1 MSRVMIIT
9 GAGSGI
15 GAAVAER
22 ATADGWQVTICGRRP
37 GPLDAVA
44 ARTGVRPVV
53 ADVTDP
59 DQVQELVDG
68 TVAEQGRLDCAVA
81 NAGVMRSGSVADLD
95 PADWELT
102 LRTNLTAPYLLARAA
117 LPYLLAGKGMRA
129 GSGGGLGAGSGGGLR
144 AGSGEGMESGAR
156 GELGAGSGGGLGSG
170 PGASSVGEEGQLAAV
185 DGQPAEPGG
194 SIVAVASIAALR
206 ASSSAAAY
214 AVSKAG
220 LVMLTQSL
228 AADFGPAGL
237 RANVVCPGWVRTEMA
252 DEEMAEFGAP
262 HGLDR
267 DTAYRE
273 VTRLV
278 PQRRPAEPAEIA
290 AAITWL
296 AGPDA
301 SYVNGACLVVDGG
314 TVLID
319 PGTVGL
325 DFTVTPRTP
334 FS

>member
-1 MSRVMIIT
+1 
-9 GAGSGI
+9 
-15 GAAVAER
+15 
-22 ATADGWQVTICGRRP
+22 
-37 GPLDAVA
+37 
-44 ARTGVRPVV
+44 VV

-59 DQVQELVDG
+59 AAVQALVDG
-68 TVAEQGRLDCAVA
+68 TVADYGRLDCLVA

-117 LPYLLAGKGMRA
+117 LPHLLA
-129 GSGGGLGAGSGGGLR
+129 SGR
-144 AGSGEGMESGAR
+144 W
-156 GELGAGSGGGLGSG
+156 GSG
-170 PGASSVGEEGQLAAV
+170 PGGGPGPGAGTASRAA
-185 DGQPAEPGG
+185 GG
-194 SIVAVASIAALR
+194 SIVAVSSIAALR

-220 LVMLTQSL
+220 LVMLAQSL

-252 DEEMAEFGAP
+252 DQEMTEFGAP
-262 HGLDR
+262 LGLDR
-267 DTAYRE
+267 DAAYRE

-301 SYVNGACLVVDGG
+301 AYVNGACLVVDGG

-325 DFTVTPRTP
+325 DFSVTARPAP
-334 FS
+334 G

>member
-1 MSRVMIIT
+1 MTAQKGARVQRPRRRKANRVMLVT

-37 GPLDAVA
+37 GPLAEVA
-44 ARTGVRPVV
+44 ARTGARPVT

-59 DQVQELVDG
+59 AAVQALVDG
-68 TVAEQGRLDCAVA
+68 TVAEHGRLDCVVA

-95 PADWELT
+95 PAEWELT

-117 LPYLLAGKGMRA
+117 LPHLLAGG
-129 GSGGGLGAGSGGGLR
+129 GSGAGAG
-144 AGSGEGMESGAR
+144 AR
-156 GELGAGSGGGLGSG
+156 LA
-170 PGASSVGEEGQLAAV
+170 GEEGGPAAP
-185 DGQPAEPGG
+185 DGRPTAAGG
-194 SIVAVASIAALR
+194 SLVAVASIAALR

-220 LVMLTQSL
+220 LGMLTQSL

-252 DEEMAEFGAP
+252 DQEMTEFGAP

-325 DFTVTPRTP
+325 DFSVTPRTAP
-334 FS
+334 G

>member
-1 MSRVMIIT
+1 MSRVMLVT

-37 GPLDAVA
+37 GSLAEVA
-44 ARTGVRPVV
+44 ARTGARPVT

-59 DQVQELVDG
+59 AAVQALVDG
-68 TVAEQGRLDCAVA
+68 TVAAHGRLDCLVA
-81 NAGVMRSGSVADLD
+81 NAGVMVSGSVADLD

-117 LPYLLAGKGMRA
+117 LPHLLAGRGSRA
-129 GSGGGLGAGSGGGLR
+129 GAGGGSGAGV
-144 AGSGEGMESGAR
+144 GSE
-156 GELGAGSGGGLGSG
+156 
-170 PGASSVGEEGQLAAV
+170 GEEGPSAVPSGQLAA
-185 DGQPAEPGG
+185 PGG
-194 SIVAVASIAALR
+194 SLVAVASIAALR

-252 DEEMAEFGAP
+252 DQEMTEFGAP
-262 HGLDR
+262 YGLDR

-325 DFTVTPRTP
+325 DFSVTPRTP
-334 FS
+334 PG

>member
-22 ATADGWQVTICGRRP
+22 ATADGWQVTICGRRG
-37 GPLDAVA
+37 GPLAEVA
-44 ARTGVRPVV
+44 ARTGARPVV

-68 TVAEQGRLDCAVA
+68 TVAAQGRLDCVVA

-102 LRTNLTAPYLLARAA
+102 LRTNLTAPYLLTRAA
-117 LPYLLAGKGMRA
+117 LPHLLAGKGM
-129 GSGGGLGAGSGGGLR
+129 GAG
-144 AGSGEGMESGAR
+144 A
-156 GELGAGSGGGLGSG
+156 
-170 PGASSVGEEGQLAAV
+170 PAAP

-262 HGLDR
+262 HGLDAG
-267 DTAYRE
+267 TAYRE

-278 PQRRPAEPAEIA
+278 PQRRPGEPAEIA

-325 DFTVTPRTP
+325 DFTVMPRTP
-334 FS
+334 PG

>member
-1 MSRVMIIT
+1 MTAERRRRRKASRVMVVT

-22 ATADGWQVTICGRRP
+22 AAADGWLVTICGRRA
-37 GPLDAVA
+37 GLLEEVA
-44 ARTGVRPVV
+44 ARTGARPVL

-59 DQVQELVDG
+59 AAVQALIDG
-68 TVAEQGRLDCAVA
+68 TVADLGRLDCVVA

-117 LPYLLAGKGMRA
+117 LPHLL
-129 GSGGGLGAGSGGGLR
+129 
-144 AGSGEGMESGAR
+144 EHH
-156 GELGAGSGGGLGSG
+156 
-170 PGASSVGEEGQLAAV
+170 
-185 DGQPAEPGG
+185 G

-252 DEEMAEFGAP
+252 DQEMTEFGAP
-262 HGLDR
+262 LGLDTG
-267 DTAYRE
+267 TAYRE

-325 DFTVTPRTP
+325 DFAVTPRTP
-334 FS
+334 PS

>member
-1 MSRVMIIT
+1 MLIT

-22 ATADGWQVTICGRRP
+22 ATADGWEVTICGRRP
-37 GPLDAVA
+37 GPLEEVA
-44 ARTGVRPVV
+44 ARTGARSVV
-53 ADVTDP
+53 ADVTNP
-59 DQVQELVDG
+59 AAVRALVDG
-68 TVAEQGRLDCAVA
+68 TVAAQGRLDCVVA
-81 NAGVMRSGSVADLD
+81 NAGVMRGGSVADLD

-117 LPYLLAGKGMRA
+117 LPHLLAGRGPGGGP
-129 GSGGGLGAGSGGGLR
+129 GSGSGNGSGAGL
-144 AGSGEGMESGAR
+144 
-156 GELGAGSGGGLGSG
+156 
-170 PGASSVGEEGQLAAV
+170 VGEEGLSAAV
-185 DGQPAEPGG
+185 AGRPTAPGG
-194 SIVAVASIAALR
+194 SLVAVASIAALR

-252 DEEMAEFGAP
+252 DQEMTEFGAP

-325 DFTVTPRTP
+325 DFSVTPRTP
-334 FS
+334 PG

>member
-1 MSRVMIIT
+1 MLIT

-22 ATADGWQVTICGRRP
+22 ATADGWEVTICGRRP
-37 GPLDAVA
+37 GPLEGVA
-44 ARTGVRPVV
+44 ARTGARSVV
-53 ADVTDP
+53 ADVTNP
-59 DQVQELVDG
+59 AAVRALVDG
-68 TVAEQGRLDCAVA
+68 TVAAQGRLDCVVA
-81 NAGVMRSGSVADLD
+81 NAGVMRGGSVADLD

-117 LPYLLAGKGMRA
+117 LPHLLAGRGPGGGSGSGSGN
-129 GSGGGLGAGSGGGLR
+129 GSGGGL
-144 AGSGEGMESGAR
+144 
-156 GELGAGSGGGLGSG
+156 
-170 PGASSVGEEGQLAAV
+170 VGEEGLSAAV
-185 DGQPAEPGG
+185 DGRPTAPGG
-194 SIVAVASIAALR
+194 WLVAVASIAALR

-252 DEEMAEFGAP
+252 DQEMTEFGAP

-278 PQRRPAEPAEIA
+278 PQRRPAEPAEDRRCHH
-290 AAITWL
+290 L
-296 AGPDA
+296 AGRAGRLLRQRGLPGRGRRHGADRPGHGRPGLLGHAPDSA
-301 SYVNGACLVVDGG
+301 RLTGPAATRQGVKKVGSEVV
-314 TVLID
+314 TRA
-319 PGTVGL
+319 P
-325 DFTVTPRTP
+325 
-334 FS
+334 

>member
-1 MSRVMIIT
+1 MTAPKGARRRTGLRSEGARNERLSDEGRRRVQRPRRRKANRVMVVT

-22 ATADGWQVTICGRRP
+22 ATADGWQVTICGRR
-37 GPLDAVA
+37 GGLLADVA
-44 ARTGVRPVV
+44 ARTGARPVT
-53 ADVTDP
+53 ADITDP
-59 DQVQELVDG
+59 AAVQALIDG
-68 TVAEQGRLDCAVA
+68 TVADQGRLDCVVA

-117 LPYLLAGKGMRA
+117 LPHLLEHR
-129 GSGGGLGAGSGGGLR
+129 GS
-144 AGSGEGMESGAR
+144 M
-156 GELGAGSGGGLGSG
+156 
-170 PGASSVGEEGQLAAV
+170 
-185 DGQPAEPGG
+185 
-194 SIVAVASIAALR
+194 VAVASIAALR

-252 DEEMAEFGAP
+252 DQEMTEFGAP
-262 HGLDR
+262 LGLDR

-325 DFTVTPRTP
+325 DFSVTPRTP
-334 FS
+334 PG

>member
-1 MSRVMIIT
+1 MLIT

-22 ATADGWQVTICGRRP
+22 AAADGWQVTICGRRS
-37 GPLDAVA
+37 GPLEQVA
-44 ARTGVRPVV
+44 ARTGARPVA

-59 DQVQELVDG
+59 AAVQALVDG
-68 TVAEQGRLDCAVA
+68 TVADQGRLDCLVA
-81 NAGVMRSGSVADLD
+81 NAGVMRGGSVADLD

-117 LPYLLAGKGMRA
+117 LPHLLA
-129 GSGGGLGAGSGGGLR
+129 SGR
-144 AGSGEGMESGAR
+144 W
-156 GELGAGSGGGLGSG
+156 GSG
-170 PGASSVGEEGQLAAV
+170 PGGEPGPGAGTASRAA
-185 DGQPAEPGG
+185 GG
-194 SIVAVASIAALR
+194 SIVAVSSIAALR

-220 LVMLTQSL
+220 LVMLAQSL

-252 DEEMAEFGAP
+252 DQEMTEFGAP
-262 HGLDR
+262 LGLDR

-325 DFTVTPRTP
+325 DFSVTARPAP
-334 FS
+334 G

>member
-1 MSRVMIIT
+1 MTAPKGTRVQRPRRRKANRVMLVT

-22 ATADGWQVTICGRRP
+22 AVRDGWQVTICGRR
-37 GPLDAVA
+37 GGSLAGVA
-44 ARTGVRPVV
+44 ARTGARPVV

-59 DQVQELVDG
+59 AAVQALVDG
-68 TVAEQGRLDCAVA
+68 TVAEQGRLDCVVA
-81 NAGVMRSGSVADLD
+81 NAGVMRGGSVADLD

-117 LPYLLAGKGMRA
+117 LPELLARH
-129 GSGGGLGAGSGGGLR
+129 GSVVS
-144 AGSGEGMESGAR
+144 
-156 GELGAGSGGGLGSG
+156 
-170 PGASSVGEEGQLAAV
+170 
-185 DGQPAEPGG
+185 
-194 SIVAVASIAALR
+194 VASIAALR

-252 DEEMAEFGAP
+252 DQEMTEFGAP

-267 DTAYRE
+267 DAAYRE

-325 DFTVTPRTP
+325 DFSVTPRTAP
-334 FS
+334 G

>member
-1 MSRVMIIT
+1 MAAAGSSGSGSSIDLGLRGSTVVIT

-22 ATADGWQVTICGRRP
+22 AAADGWQVTICGRRA
-37 GPLDAVA
+37 GLLEEVA
-44 ARTGVRPVV
+44 ARTGARPVV

-59 DQVQELVDG
+59 AAVQALIDG
-68 TVAEQGRLDCAVA
+68 TVADQGRLDCVVA

-117 LPYLLAGKGMRA
+117 LPHLLAQR
-129 GSGGGLGAGSGGGLR
+129 
-144 AGSGEGMESGAR
+144 E
-156 GELGAGSGGGLGSG
+156 
-170 PGASSVGEEGQLAAV
+170 SVGEEGAPAA
-185 DGQPAEPGG
+185 PGG
-194 SIVAVASIAALR
+194 SLVAVASIAALR

-252 DEEMAEFGAP
+252 DQEMTEFGAP
-262 HGLDR
+262 LGLDTG
-267 DTAYRE
+267 TAYRE

-325 DFTVTPRTP
+325 DFAVTPRTP
-334 FS
+334 PS

>member
-1 MSRVMIIT
+1 MSRVMLIT

-22 ATADGWQVTICGRRP
+22 AAADGWQVTICGRRP
-37 GPLDAVA
+37 GPLEQVA
-44 ARTGVRPVV
+44 ARTGARPVV

-59 DQVQELVDG
+59 AAVQALVDG
-68 TVAEQGRLDCAVA
+68 TVADHGRLDCLVA
-81 NAGVMRSGSVADLD
+81 NAGVMRGGSVADLD

-117 LPYLLAGKGMRA
+117 LPHLLASGRW
-129 GSGGGLGAGSGGGLR
+129 GSGAGGDLGSGASGEW
-144 AGSGEGMESGAR
+144 GSGPG
-156 GELGAGSGGGLGSG
+156 GEPGSG
-170 PGASSVGEEGQLAAV
+170 PGAGTASRAA
-185 DGQPAEPGG
+185 GG
-194 SIVAVASIAALR
+194 SIVAVSSIAALR
-206 ASSSAAAY
+206 ASSSAAGY

-252 DEEMAEFGAP
+252 DQEMTEFGAP
-262 HGLDR
+262 LGLDR

-325 DFTVTPRTP
+325 DYSITPRP
-334 FS
+334 APG

>member
-1 MSRVMIIT
+1 VKGEWGGGWGPRRRKSSRAMIVT

-22 ATADGWQVTICGRRP
+22 AAADGWRVTICGRRP
-37 GPLDAVA
+37 GPLAGVA
-44 ARTGVRPVV
+44 ARTGARPVT

-59 DQVQELVDG
+59 ADVQALVEG
-68 TVAEQGRLDCAVA
+68 TVAADGRLDCVVA
-81 NAGVMRSGSVADLD
+81 NAGVMRSGSVLDLD

-102 LRTNLTAPYLLARAA
+102 LRTNLTSAYLLARAA
-117 LPYLLAGKGMRA
+117 LPHLLAGA
-129 GSGGGLGAGSGGGLR
+129 GL
-144 AGSGEGMESGAR
+144 E
-156 GELGAGSGGGLGSG
+156 
-170 PGASSVGEEGQLAAV
+170 GEEGWPAAR
-185 DGQPAEPGG
+185 GGRPAAPGG
-194 SIVAVASIAALR
+194 SLVAVSSIAALR
-206 ASSSAAAY
+206 ASSAAAAY

-220 LVMLTQSL
+220 LVMLMQSL

-252 DEEMAEFGAP
+252 DQEMTEFGAP
-262 HGLDR
+262 LGLDR

-290 AAITWL
+290 AAVTWL

-314 TVLID
+314 TVLVD

-325 DFTVTPRTP
+325 DFSISDRTP
-334 FS
+334 PG

>member
-1 MSRVMIIT
+1 ME
-9 GAGSGI
+9 GAEGGL
-15 GAAVAER
+15 AA
-22 ATADGWQVTICGRRP
+22 P
-37 GPLDAVA
+37 G
-44 ARTGVRPVV
+44 GRPV
-53 ADVTDP
+53 A
-59 DQVQELVDG
+59 
-68 TVAEQGRLDCAVA
+68 
-81 NAGVMRSGSVADLD
+81 
-95 PADWELT
+95 PA
-102 LRTNLTAPYLLARAA
+102 
-117 LPYLLAGKGMRA
+117 
-129 GSGGGLGAGSGGGLR
+129 
-144 AGSGEGMESGAR
+144 
-156 GELGAGSGGGLGSG
+156 
-170 PGASSVGEEGQLAAV
+170 
-185 DGQPAEPGG
+185 G

-252 DEEMAEFGAP
+252 DQEMTEFGAP

-273 VTRLV
+273 VTNLV

-325 DFTVTPRTP
+325 DFSVTPRTP
-334 FS
+334 PG

>member
-22 ATADGWQVTICGRRP
+22 AAADGWQVTICGRRP
-37 GPLDAVA
+37 APLEQVA
-44 ARTGVRPVV
+44 TRTGARPVV

-68 TVAEQGRLDCAVA
+68 TVAAQGRLDCVVA

-117 LPYLLAGKGMRA
+117 LPHLVTQ
-129 GSGGGLGAGSGGGLR
+129 
-144 AGSGEGMESGAR
+144 R
-156 GELGAGSGGGLGSG
+156 GW
-170 PGASSVGEEGQLAAV
+170 VGEEGQPAAP
-185 DGQPAEPGG
+185 DGQLAEPGG

-252 DEEMAEFGAP
+252 DQEMAEFGAP
-262 HGLDR
+262 HGLDAG
-267 DTAYRE
+267 TAYRE

-334 FS
+334 PG

>member
-1 MSRVMIIT
+1 MTGPRVMLVT

-22 ATADGWQVTICGRRP
+22 ATADGWRVTICGRRP
-37 GPLDAVA
+37 GPLGAVT
-44 ARTGVRPVV
+44 ARTGARPVV

-59 DQVQELVDG
+59 AAVQALVDG
-68 TVAEQGRLDCAVA
+68 TVAEHGRLDCVVS
-81 NAGVMRSGSVADLD
+81 NAGVMVTGTVADLD
-95 PADWELT
+95 PSDWELA

-117 LPYLLAGKGMRA
+117 LPHLLGNH
-129 GSGGGLGAGSGGGLR
+129 
-144 AGSGEGMESGAR
+144 
-156 GELGAGSGGGLGSG
+156 
-170 PGASSVGEEGQLAAV
+170 
-185 DGQPAEPGG
+185 G

-252 DEEMAEFGAP
+252 DQEMAEFGAP
-262 HGLDR
+262 YGLDAG
-267 DTAYRE
+267 TAYQE

-325 DFTVTPRTP
+325 DFSVTPRTLP
-334 FS
+334 S

>member
-1 MSRVMIIT
+1 MSGTGRVMIVT

-22 ATADGWQVTICGRRP
+22 AAREGWQVTICGRRP
-37 GPLDAVA
+37 GPLAAVA
-44 ARTGVRPVV
+44 ERTGARPVA
-53 ADVTDP
+53 ADITDP
-59 DQVQELVDG
+59 AAVQTLVDG
-68 TVAEQGRLDCAVA
+68 TVAEQGRLDCVVA

-117 LPYLLAGKGMRA
+117 LPHLLAGRRK
-129 GSGGGLGAGSGGGLR
+129 GAGP
-144 AGSGEGMESGAR
+144 
-156 GELGAGSGGGLGSG
+156 GGGLGSG
-170 PGASSVGEEGQLAAV
+170 SGAGSVREEGGPAA
-185 DGQPAEPGG
+185 PGG
-194 SIVAVASIAALR
+194 SLVAVASIAALR

-252 DEEMAEFGAP
+252 DQEMAEFGAP
-262 HGLDR
+262 FGLDR

-325 DFTVTPRTP
+325 DFTVTPRAP
-334 FS
+334 GG

>member
-1 MSRVMIIT
+1 MLIT

-22 ATADGWQVTICGRRP
+22 AAADGWEVTICGRRP
-37 GPLDAVA
+37 GPLAEVAERTGARPVA
-44 ARTGVRPVV
+44 A
-53 ADVTDP
+53 DITDP
-59 DQVQELVDG
+59 AAVQALVDG
-68 TVAEQGRLDCAVA
+68 TVAEQGRLDCVVA
-81 NAGVMRSGSVADLD
+81 NAGVMRGGSVADLD

-117 LPYLLAGKGMRA
+117 LPHLLARR
-129 GSGGGLGAGSGGGLR
+129 GSG
-144 AGSGEGMESGAR
+144 M
-156 GELGAGSGGGLGSG
+156 GAGSGGGLGSG
-170 PGASSVGEEGQLAAV
+170 ASGGPGAGAADSVA
-185 DGQPAEPGG
+185 GG
-194 SIVAVASIAALR
+194 SIVAVSSIAALR

-267 DTAYRE
+267 SAAYRE

-301 SYVNGACLVVDGG
+301 SYVNGACLAVDGG

-334 FS
+334 PS

>member
-1 MSRVMIIT
+1 MSRVMLVT

-22 ATADGWQVTICGRRP
+22 AAADGWRVTICGRRS
-37 GPLDAVA
+37 GPLEQVA
-44 ARTGVRPVV
+44 ARTGARPVV

-59 DQVQELVDG
+59 AAVQALVDG
-68 TVAEQGRLDCAVA
+68 TVADHGRLDCLVA

-117 LPYLLAGKGMRA
+117 LPHLLASGRW
-129 GSGGGLGAGSGGGLR
+129 GSGLGG
-144 AGSGEGMESGAR
+144 EP
-156 GELGAGSGGGLGSG
+156 G
-170 PGASSVGEEGQLAAV
+170 PGAGTAGRAA
-185 DGQPAEPGG
+185 GG
-194 SIVAVASIAALR
+194 SIVAVSSIAALR
-206 ASSSAAAY
+206 ASSSAAGY

-220 LVMLTQSL
+220 LVMLAQSL

-252 DEEMAEFGAP
+252 DQEMTEFGAP
-262 HGLDR
+262 LGLDR
-267 DTAYRE
+267 DAAYRE

-325 DFTVTPRTP
+325 DYSVTPRP
-334 FS
+334 APG

>member
-1 MSRVMIIT
+1 MLIT

-22 ATADGWQVTICGRRP
+22 ATADGWEVTICGRRP
-37 GPLDAVA
+37 GPLEEVA
-44 ARTGVRPVV
+44 ARTGARSVV
-53 ADVTDP
+53 ADVTNP
-59 DQVQELVDG
+59 AAVRALVDG
-68 TVAEQGRLDCAVA
+68 TVAAQGRLDCVVA
-81 NAGVMRSGSVADLD
+81 NAGVMRGGSVADLD

-117 LPYLLAGKGMRA
+117 LPHLLAGRGLRASSGGGMGVGPGEGSGN
-129 GSGGGLGAGSGGGLR
+129 GSGGGL
-144 AGSGEGMESGAR
+144 
-156 GELGAGSGGGLGSG
+156 
-170 PGASSVGEEGQLAAV
+170 VGEERLSAAV
-185 DGQPAEPGG
+185 DGRPTAPGG
-194 SIVAVASIAALR
+194 SLVAVASIAALR

-252 DEEMAEFGAP
+252 DQEMTEFGAP
-262 HGLDR
+262 RGLDR

-325 DFTVTPRTP
+325 DFSVTPRTP
-334 FS
+334 PSC

>member
-1 MSRVMIIT
+1 MSAPKEARVQRPRRRKTNRAMIVT

-44 ARTGVRPVV
+44 ARTGARPVV

-59 DQVQELVDG
+59 AAVQALVDG
-68 TVAEQGRLDCAVA
+68 TVAEHGRLDCVVA
-81 NAGVMRSGSVADLD
+81 NAGVMVSGSVADLD

-117 LPYLLAGKGMRA
+117 LPHLLAGR
-129 GSGGGLGAGSGGGLR
+129 GSGAGAGGGSGAGAGAGS
-144 AGSGEGMESGAR
+144 A
-156 GELGAGSGGGLGSG
+156 
-170 PGASSVGEEGQLAAV
+170 GEEGPPAAP
-185 DGQPAEPGG
+185 GSRPAAPGG
-194 SIVAVASIAALR
+194 SLVAVASIAALR

-252 DEEMAEFGAP
+252 DQEMTEFGAP

-314 TVLID
+314 TVLVD

-325 DFTVTPRTP
+325 DFSVTPRTP
-334 FS
+334 PG

>member
-1 MSRVMIIT
+1 MSRVMLVT

-22 ATADGWQVTICGRRP
+22 AARDGWRVTICGRRS
-37 GPLDAVA
+37 GPMAEVA
-44 ARTGVRPVV
+44 ARTGARSVV

-59 DQVQELVDG
+59 AAVRALVDG
-68 TVAEQGRLDCAVA
+68 TVADQGRLDCVVA
-81 NAGVMRSGSVADLD
+81 NAGVMRGGSVADLD

-117 LPYLLAGKGMRA
+117 LPHLL
-129 GSGGGLGAGSGGGLR
+129 GSAEPGAGTASR
-144 AGSGEGMESGAR
+144 AA
-156 GELGAGSGGGLGSG
+156 
-170 PGASSVGEEGQLAAV
+170 
-185 DGQPAEPGG
+185 GG

-252 DEEMAEFGAP
+252 DQEMTEFGAP
-262 HGLDR
+262 HGLDQE
-267 DTAYRE
+267 TAYRE

-325 DFTVTPRTP
+325 DFSVTPRTP
-334 FS
+334 PG